1 MAVDLVMLS
10 WCLGEI
16 RQALTQSAQLLEQ
29 RLQAEQGDF
38 GGMAA
43 ARSALHQ
50 AHGALQIVDVDGA
63 VLLTQESE
71 ALLDAIERGEVA
83 LNAGVV
89 SRLDQAFQAVIEYL
103 DDLLRGA
110 PAQPLHLYPFYR
122 ALLEA
127 RKADR
132 IHPADLFFP
141 DLAAVDAPTPVAVGA
156 SDATALMGARAAF
169 ERGLLQAIRD
179 PGSPGGRQAMH
190 ASVRSVR
197 QSFHGSANPGFWWV
211 SEVFFQALQSGAVA
225 FDVGVKRLLGRFNLQ
240 LRKTLDE
247 HAPVAERL
255 LKDMLFSLAQTAP
268 GEAAID
274 EVRRAYRLDGTV
286 PADYEQ
292 PRYGKVDAV
301 ALQASREALTKS
313 RGALDK
319 VARGSA
325 AEVSALLQNID
336 AFRDSVARLPAQGLQ
351 AVGEALAG
359 VRRAIDPASGY
370 LPDATAME
378 VATAILFA
386 EQALTQG
393 RRPDAAHDRHGLEM
407 AERVSA
413 ALAERAQ
420 PSEPP
425 VWLRELSQAAQ
436 ARSATTVFVAESLA
450 NLRRVE
456 KLLDE
461 YFRDPGQSAGLSDAT
476 LAMRQVGGA
485 FSLLGHEDAARACE
499 MVCRQVGE
507 LSGAHR
513 RDAQAVFDRMAS
525 SIGALGFFTESL
537 LHPAREAGLYELDE
551 AAGEFRVRLGRAAAV
566 VSPAPVPSPETVF
579 APATAE
585 AAAPIP
591 VIEPVLSGP
600 ALAQVSA
607 PLEVDAPAIP
617 LAAAA
622 SAPPATAPADDSLEQ
637 ASVDAELLEIFL
649 GEADEVL
656 AAIAEHHQ
664 LSMAS
669 PADQDPLTTLR
680 RGFHTLKGSG
690 RMVGLNA
697 FGEAA
702 WALEQV
708 LNLWV
713 SEARAGEPAL
723 YRLIGQAHAQMTVWV
738 KGLRAATGVRVD
750 PQPLIDAARLLRD
763 GAPVSETSLASEPAL
778 ALAVAPET
786 AATLEVE
793 PQEVFAVESQ
803 ESVEVEPQAVF
814 EAEPQGVIESEP
826 AGMNEWDEVPE
837 LVLELPPESAVT
849 RALAP
854 ESDIAPEPEMAP
866 EPEAQPAMA
875 AAEPLADDIESGV
888 PAQDVVR
895 VGDRLLSRPLYLIFL
910 SEADELIQALAS
922 DTEQW
927 RLDPLRAASEVA
939 MRSVHSLAGS
949 ANVVNLEP
957 VHQLAEALEA
967 AYGAQRGGGDG
978 VRADDFPVL
987 VQAVD
992 SIHAMLHR
1000 FAAGQWPDAEPV
1012 VLAQVQSLAQRWAMR
1027 NPPIPEHLLQPAPE
1041 LIAELQA
1048 ELEAEALAE
1057 AQAEVDAQAEAEA
1070 EAPSP
1075 AGLADEG
1082 ELPPPLVMTT
1092 ELALAPGDDFLPV
1105 PVPGD
1110 APIPEELVDELDP
1123 DLLAVFVEEA
1133 SDDLPKIGENLRG
1146 WAADP
1151 ADARLPQTLMRLLH
1165 TVKGSARMAG
1175 AMRLGQKLHDIE
1187 TRVET
1192 LAALPVA
1199 PAQLIEEL
1207 VAEIDLAVA
1216 LFDAVRQP
1224 APPAAPAPVDAAR
1237 VSPSTA
1243 APVAVAPVAAVPA
1256 SQPLVRVRADLLD
1269 KLVNEAGEVSIA
1281 RSRLDNELATLKT
1294 SLTDLTE
1301 NVGRLRAQLREIE
1314 MQADSQIQTRTAQRK
1329 DAERDFDPLEFDRYT
1344 RLQELTRMMAESV
1357 SDVATVQGNAL
1368 RSLEDAGQDLHRQG
1382 QVLRDLQ
1389 QNLMRVR
1396 MVQFGSIADRLYRV
1410 VRQAAKETDKRV
1422 RLDIR
1427 GTTVEVDRG
1436 VLERMA
1442 GPIEHLLRN
1451 SIAHGIESVAT
1462 RQAHGK
1468 PDTGEILVEVR
1479 QEGREIVL
1487 SFADDGG
1494 GLDLPRIRQRAI
1506 SQGLIGEQAVL
1517 SDRELSDLIFVPGFS
1532 TASSVTELA
1541 GRGIGMDVVRA
1552 EVASLGGRIITD
1564 TQAGRGTRFSV
1575 HLPLTLAVAQVVLVA
1590 AGRARFAVPSSSVE
1604 QVMQLKPQALA
1615 TAYADRSLAWQG
1627 QAVPLFYL
1635 GSLVESADVTPLA
1648 QHYSPVVIVRSGH
1661 QRIALHADEITRNQ
1675 EVVVKNVGPQV
1686 ARVRGVT
1693 GATVLGNGEI
1703 VLIIDPVAL
1712 AQAAAGE
1719 VFDRAVPPPTLAPV
1733 LPDTLPPVVMVVD
1746 DSVTVR
1752 KVTQRLLVREG
1763 YQVLLAK
1770 DGVDALRQ
1778 LQEVTPDAMLL
1789 DIEMPRMDGFDL
1801 TRNLR
1806 ADPRFASIPI
1816 IMITSRTADKHRNH
1830 AMGLGVNVFL
1840 GKPYQDSE
1848 LLAHLAGFTGSPH
1861 RLAAGLSA

>member
-1 MAVDLVMLS
+1 
-10 WCLGEI
+10 
-16 RQALTQSAQLLEQ
+16 
-29 RLQAEQGDF
+29 
-38 GGMAA
+38 
-43 ARSALHQ
+43 
-50 AHGALQIVDVDGA
+50 
-63 VLLTQESE
+63 
-71 ALLDAIERGEVA
+71 
-83 LNAGVV
+83 
-89 SRLDQAFQAVIEYL
+89 
-103 DDLLRGA
+103 
-110 PAQPLHLYPFYR
+110 
-122 ALLEA
+122 
-127 RKADR
+127 
-132 IHPADLFFP
+132 
-141 DLAAVDAPTPVAVGA
+141 
-156 SDATALMGARAAF
+156 
-169 ERGLLQAIRD
+169 
-179 PGSPGGRQAMH
+179 
-190 ASVRSVR
+190 
-197 QSFHGSANPGFWWV
+197 
-211 SEVFFQALQSGAVA
+211 VA

-240 LRKTLDE
+240 LRKTLEE

-274 EVRRAYRLDGTV
+274 EVRRAYRLDGAV

-359 VRRAIDPASGY
+359 VRRAIDPVSGY

-420 PSEPP
+420 PPGPP

-436 ARSATTVFVAESLA
+436 ARSATAVFVAESLA

-507 LSGAHR
+507 LSGALR
-513 RDAQAVFDRMAS
+513 RDAQALFDRMAS

-551 AAGEFRVRLGRAAAV
+551 AAGEFRVRLGRPAAA
-566 VSPAPVPSPETVF
+566 VSPAPVPLPDSVL
-579 APATAE
+579 APLVPE
-585 AAAPIP
+585 AAAPMP
-591 VIEPVLSGP
+591 AVEPVSSV
-600 ALAQVSA
+600 AAVAQVPA
-607 PLEVDAPAIP
+607 PLEIEAPAMS
-617 LAAAA
+617 LVAAAA
-622 SAPPATAPADDSLEQ
+622 ALPATAPTATAPTDDPLEQ

-656 AAIAEHHQ
+656 AAIAEHQQ
-664 LSMAS
+664 LSVAS

-738 KGLRAATGVRVD
+738 EGLRAATGVRID

-763 GAPVSETSLASEPAL
+763 GAPVSEIAP
-778 ALAVAPET
+778 ALAVAPER
-786 AATLEVE
+786 AAAVEFEPQEILAVESQENLELE
-793 PQEVFAVESQ
+793 PQEVFEVESSEILKV
-803 ESVEVEPQAVF
+803 ESPEVFEVEPQ
-814 EAEPQGVIESEP
+814 GVVESEP
-826 AGMNEWDEVPE
+826 AVMTEWDEVPE
-837 LVLELPPESAVT
+837 RVLEWPPES
-849 RALAP
+849 ALAP
-854 ESDIAPEPEMAP
+854 ESDIAPEPEAQP
-866 EPEAQPAMA
+866 EVQPEAQPAVA
-875 AAEPLADDIESGV
+875 AAEPLADDLESGT
-888 PAQDVVR
+888 PAPDMVQI
-895 VGDRLLSRPLYLIFL
+895 GDRLISRPLYLIFL

-927 RLDPLRAASEVA
+927 RQDPLRAASEVA

-1057 AQAEVDAQAEAEA
+1057 AQAEVDAQARAQARAKAEA
-1070 EAPSP
+1070 DAQADVEEDAEAHAEADAAADADAEASSP
-1075 AGLADEG
+1075 AGLVEEAESPSF
-1082 ELPPPLVMTT
+1082 LTLTT
-1092 ELALAPGDDFLPV
+1092 EAPLAPGDDFLPV
-1105 PVPGD
+1105 PVAGD

-1192 LAALPVA
+1192 LAALQEA

-1224 APPAAPAPVDAAR
+1224 AAPVPVDAAR
-1237 VSPSTA
+1237 ASPATA
-1243 APVAVAPVAAVPA
+1243 APVAAAPA

-1281 RSRLDNELATLKT
+1281 RSRLDNELATLRT

-1422 RLDIR
+1422 HLDIR

-1494 GLDLPRIRQRAI
+1494 GLDLARIRQRAI
-1506 SQGLIGEQAVL
+1506 AQGLINEQAVL

-1552 EVASLGGRIITD
+1552 EVASLGGRIVTD

-1627 QAVPLFYL
+1627 QAVPLFFL
-1635 GSLVESADVTPLA
+1635 GSLVESVDVTPLA

-1693 GATVLGNGEI
+1693 GATILGNGEI

-1719 VFDRAVPPPTLAPV
+1719 VFDRAVPPPILAPV

-1778 LQEVTPDAMLL
+1778 LQDVTPDAMLL